1 MSYLYELHCHTAPVS
16 RCAETSPEEAARLY
30 IEAGYDGVVV
40 TDHMNRYT
48 FRALPEGTPW
58 EEQVAHFLSG
68 WRRFREA
75 AGEKLT
81 VLLGMELRFDEN
93 DNDYLVY
100 GIDEEFL
107 LAHPDLMEMNP
118 SSFSQLARGSGLLFY
133 QAHPFRDGMTVV
145 RPDLLDGIESYN
157 GHPGHDSRNEIA
169 RQWAR
174 KFELLEI
181 SGSDFHFPEACGC
194 GGIRTETPI
203 RSSAELLAALRAR
216 PSLIR
221 RG

>member
-1 MSYLYELHCHTAPVS
+1 MSYQYELHCHTAPVS

-48 FRALPEGTPW
+48 FRALPDGMSW

-107 LAHPDLMEMNP
+107 FAYPDLMEMRP
-118 SSFSQLARGSGLLFY
+118 VSFSFLARENGLLFY

-145 RPDLLDGIESYN
+145 YPELLDGIESYN
-157 GHPGHDSRNEIA
+157 GHPGHESRNDIA
-169 RQWAR
+169 SIWAR
-174 KFELLEI
+174 KYDLLQI
-181 SGSDFHFPEACGC
+181 SGSDFHFPDACGC
-194 GGIRTETPI
+194 GGIRTEKPI
-203 RSSAELLAALRAR
+203 RDNRDLIAALRAR
-216 PSLIR
+216 PQLIR
-221 RG
+221 R